1 MERVAVMKTG
11 PKDVSVVI
19 WAISDYFSFFLL
31 FLDTN

>member
-11 PKDVSVVI
+11 LKDMSAII

-31 FLDTN
+31 FLGY